1 MKEKYN
7 QKYEDQIRK
16 LAADRFDKKNFRVF
30 DHNARIIKRVNIPE
44 LVNQGKTAH
53 TNCLVIVNGEGER
66 LLSLRSSNAICAK
79 RVKAGSKNNI

>member
-30 DHNARIIKRVNIPE
+30 DHNARIIKRVNISE
-44 LVNQGKTAH
+44 LVDQGKTAH
-53 TNCLVIVNGEGER
+53 PNCLVIVNGEGETIVITQEFER
-66 LLSLRSSNAICAK
+66 DMCEA
-79 RVKAGSKNNI
+79 SKSWFDE